1 MRDQNRPIQTSDG
14 QTVLVDF
21 FRPKDGEGIAALF
34 RQVYGNGYPVK
45 LYYDP
50 EALIRANA
58 SGDCCSIVARNE
70 AGEVVGATHAIRSAP
85 YAGIYESAAGLVLK
99 TYRNNGISERLQ
111 WFLLHRWVQTRP
123 QVDGVF
129 GEPVCNH
136 LHVQKNWHDL
146 GAVEMG
152 LEAALMP
159 SSAYGDDQENR
170 SRVACLAAYYT
181 VSPRPH
187 RVYFPPVYT
196 SSLRFLY
203 SDLTEERTFA
213 PSSEPLPADRSTHHR
228 VSVFDF
234 ASVARV
240 AFHETGRDLKDRLTE
255 IERDL
260 RDQGVRVIQIW
271 LRLGSPS
278 VGAAADL
285 LRDEGYFLGGVLPR
299 WFDEDGLLMQKIF
312 CPPDWEGIQLY
323 TDRAKQILRMVKED
337 RDRISAGD
345 SRLSGRPNLTDTH

>member
-1 MRDQNRPIQTSDG
+1 MEDQNRPIQTRDG
-14 QTVLVDF
+14 HTVLVDF

-34 RQVYGNGYPVK
+34 RQVYGDGYPVK
-45 LYYDP
+45 LYYEP

-70 AGEVVGATHAIRSAP
+70 AGEVVGATAAIRSAP

-99 TYRNNGISERLQ
+99 AYRNHGISERLQ

-152 LEAALMP
+152 LEVALMP
-159 SSAYGDDQENR
+159 ASAYGDDQEDR

-181 VSPRPH
+181 VSSRPH
-187 RVYFPPVYT
+187 RVYLPPVYADA
-196 SSLRFLY
+196 LRFLY
-203 SDLTEERTFA
+203 SGLSEERSLSSSA
-213 PSSEPLPADRSTHHR
+213 AALPSDRSTQHQ

-240 AFHETGRDLKDRLTE
+240 AFHETGLDLKDRLKK

-260 RDQGVRVIQIW
+260 RDQGVRVIQVW
-271 LRLGSPS
+271 LRLGSPW
-278 VGAAADL
+278 VGAATDL

-299 WFDEDGLLMQKIF
+299 WFDDDGLLMQKLLS
-312 CPPDWEGIQLY
+312 PPDWEGIHLY
-323 TDRAKQILRMVKED
+323 TDRAREILSMVKQD
-337 RDRISAGD
+337 RDRIRAAARTSMLLC
-345 SRLSGRPNLTDTH
+345 LSPP